1 MLASAPARVTAPH
14 EGRFLFVLALV
25 TLGSIAFGASWLA
38 PNHYPP
44 WTSFHGE
51 AAAFAALFL
60 FCLARTLSVNGVT
73 GGRAPVAL
81 GLLLVLVWAQWV
93 TGQIAYGGDALVS
106 GFYLVGCGLAWW
118 LGTNSVPN
126 ARFDPTT
133 LFASIVLT
141 GAVLSIFIALLQWL
155 RLESLFGIF
164 ATDRGPQ
171 TRAYGNLGQPNH
183 LATLALV
190 GTVSAAAL
198 YVRGTLKGRHFIA
211 LVVWFSIGLTLTES
225 RTATLGAVAL
235 GLLLIAKGNQ
245 VPSIGKWRVVLGW
258 WTLLL
263 VLAWLW
269 PSLNEALYL
278 QPSRDVQLTRDH
290 ARQVIWL
297 QCLEAIGQAPWLGYG
312 WRQTMAA
319 QKVGAHYVDGWLAT
333 DYAHNVMLDIFL
345 WVGLPLGLL
354 MVCVA
359 LCWYARVAIR
369 THGPTQLFLFA
380 TTVPLVVHSMFEFPF
395 AYSYFLLPAS
405 WVCGRLSML
414 QSAAC
419 PTPPRRLA
427 RGIAL
432 LVTLAFGLVGAAL
445 SSEYLV
451 AEEDYRVMR
460 FELRRIGRTPEA
472 YAPPDLKLLTQLDEL
487 LKLGRLK
494 PMEKRSAAEV
504 ERLGIASAN
513 FGWATLHL
521 NYVVALGLSGRA
533 IEASQQLGLLR
544 AVYGPESYTQ
554 ATAAFR
560 ELALQSPE
568 LATVR
573 IP

>member
-1 MLASAPARVTAPH
+1 MLANAPARAKAPH
-14 EGRFLFVLALV
+14 EGRFLLVLALAA
-25 TLGSIAFGASWLA
+25 LGSIAFGVSWLA

-60 FCLARTLSVNGVT
+60 FCLARTLSIEGVI
-73 GGRAPVAL
+73 GGRAPIAF
-81 GLLLVLVWAQWV
+81 GLLLVVVWAQWAA
-93 TGQIAYGGDALVS
+93 GQIAYGGDALVS

-118 LGTNSVPN
+118 LGANSVPN
-126 ARFDPTT
+126 SRFDPVT

-141 GAVLSIFIALLQWL
+141 GAVLSIFIAVLQWL
-155 RLESLFGIF
+155 RIESLFGIF
-164 ATDRGPQ
+164 AADRGPEA
-171 TRAYGNLGQPNH
+171 RAYGNLGQPNH

-190 GTVSAAAL
+190 ATVLAAAL
-198 YVRGTLKGRHFIA
+198 YDRGTIKGRHFIA
-211 LVVWFSIGLTLTES
+211 LVVWFSIGVTLTES

-235 GLLLIAKGNQ
+235 GLLLVAKGKQ
-245 VPSIGKWRVVLGW
+245 VPRIGKWRVVLGW

-263 VLAWLW
+263 LLALLW

-278 QPSRDVQLTRDH
+278 QPARDAQLTRDH

-312 WRQTMAA
+312 WRQTMLA
-319 QKVGAHYVDGWLAT
+319 QKVGAQYVDGWLAT
-333 DYAHNVMLDIFL
+333 DYAHNVALDLFL

-354 MVCVA
+354 MICVA
-359 LCWYARVAIR
+359 LWWYARVAFR
-369 THGPTQLFLFA
+369 TQGPTQLFLFA

-395 AYSYFLLPAS
+395 AYSYFLLPAC
-405 WVCGRLSML
+405 WVGGRLSML
-414 QSAAC
+414 QSATC
-419 PTPPRRLA
+419 RPSPRFLA
-427 RGIAL
+427 RGSGL
-432 LVTLAFGLVGAAL
+432 LVTLAFGLVGAGLTA
-445 SSEYLV
+445 EYLAV
-451 AEEDYRVMR
+451 EEDYRVMR
-460 FELRRIGRTPEA
+460 FELRRVGRTPEA
-472 YAPPDLKLLTQLDEL
+472 YAPPDIKLLTQLDEL

-494 PMEKRSAAEV
+494 PMEKLSAEQV

-521 NYVVALGLSGRA
+521 NYIVALGLSGRPT
-533 IEASQQLGLLR
+533 EASQQLGLLR
-544 AVYGPESYTQ
+544 AVYGPASYTQ

-560 ELALQSPE
+560 GLALQYPE